1 MLPNDK
7 PILDAESQKIT
18 NVACF
23 STLNETTLLTYFA
36 IIEKTGDTEFVYFKL
51 DDESLSPSGPVHRF
65 KVERAPQDAKLVGY
79 TVVDGDAYPSL
90 ITLCKFGCSL
100 NLWKIDS

>member
-1 MLPNDK
+1 MVTNDK
-7 PILDAESQKIT
+7 PILDAESQKIM

-36 IIEKTGDTEFVYFKL
+36 ISEKTGDTEFVYFKL
-51 DDESLSPSGPVHRF
+51 DNESLSPSGPVQRF
-65 KVERAPQDAKLVGY
+65 KVERAQQDAKLVGY
-79 TVVDGDAYPSL
+79 TVVDGEAYPSL

-100 NLWKIDS
+100 NLWVVN